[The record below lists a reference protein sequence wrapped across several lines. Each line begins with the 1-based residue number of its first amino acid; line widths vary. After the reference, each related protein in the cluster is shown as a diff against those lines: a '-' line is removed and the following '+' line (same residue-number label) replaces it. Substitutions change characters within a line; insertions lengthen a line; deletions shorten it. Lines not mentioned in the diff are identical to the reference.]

1 MNQNLLYHIGKLG
14 GNASSSKQSQV
25 IRRIIL
31 SDRNDKEKL
40 EAIQEQLATRNIE
53 SDSVQ
58 LINKALMAHYGSE
71 DQGLGGGN
79 FELRSSFYR
88 ELILRFPNE
97 LSFQFKLSECYYLAG
112 NPLEQLVAVL
122 FPALKNDTDHQH
134 SVGAD
139 VFEWIQSSPYAEQLN
154 ALLDG
159 ELPD

>member
-1 MNQNLLYHIGKLG
+1 MNPILLYHIGTLG
-14 GNASSSKQSQV
+14 TNASSSKQSQE
-25 IRRIIL
+25 IRGIIL
-31 SDRNDKEKL
+31 SDQNDKEKL
-40 EAIQEQLATRNIE
+40 EAILVLLATRNLE

-71 DQGLGGGN
+71 DQGLGGDDI
-79 FELRSSFYR
+79 ELKSSFYR

-112 NPLEQLVAVL
+112 NPLEELVAVL

-139 VFEWIQSSPYAEQLN
+139 VFEWILSSQYSEQLN
-154 ALLDG
+154 ALLDE